1 MKKTLS
7 LVLALALCLSL
18 SVVSF
23 AWAPNVAYDGDGDPS
38 GDVGTSGNGQITW
51 DGIKTIDTT
60 STLVI
65 DPIRP
70 ATTVYVP
77 LADMGGKLAD

>member
-51 DGIKTIDTT
+51 DGI
-60 STLVI
+60 
-65 DPIRP
+65 
-70 ATTVYVP
+70 
-77 LADMGGKLAD
+77 